1 MTSSRFYL
9 ILYSSRASQTSKQA
23 LNLSLHLSLDK
34 EKQHK
39 YICTNCGWSGC
50 FPSSFQRGQN
60 NTDQIL
66 QKNNTIDQSPFVHFW
81 GPCPVH
87 PMSSHTWGDCFNNP
101 KNKASEGQNSNL
113 HSMENHSERGYHYLA
128 RGQGWGYGCGHGSF
142 NVPCLTNPFPTLYIQ
157 LAPTYAPQ
165 DALSTVTNAVTS
177 SVVPSPTYVVKPL
190 NNKRGEKNSQWL

>member
-87 PMSSHTWGDCFNNP
+87 PMSSHTWGDSFNNP
-101 KNKASEGQNSNL
+101 KNNTAEGQNINPRTMES
-113 HSMENHSERGYHYLA
+113 HSGHRYYYST
-128 RGQGWGYGCGHGSF
+128 RGQGRGYGHECSSF

-157 LAPTYAPQ
+157 Q
-165 DALSTVTNAVTS
+165 ALINVPLDVLTTTTNTDTS
-177 SVVPSPTYVVKPL
+177 SVVPIQICIVKERQKKCL
-190 NNKRGEKNSQWL
+190 CLLLW